1 MPPGRGAWCGVSGCN
16 RAEGGTPWGNRGPPW
31 SVGVLA
37 RRRDLHGRAGG
48 GTWERVV
55 THQISTFIKERKKEK
70 KTTGARF
77 LIVRKGR
84 YKYIE
89 KT

>member
-1 MPPGRGAWCGVSGCN
+1 MSPGRGAWCGVSGRN
-16 RAEGGTPWGNRGPPW
+16 RVEGGSPRGNRGPTC
-31 SVGVLA
+31 SVGVQA
-37 RRRDLHGRAGG
+37 RRRDLRGRAGG
-48 GTWERVV
+48 DTWERVL
-55 THQISTFIKERKKEK
+55 TRQISTFIKTVGKK
-70 KTTGARF
+70 KTLGARF